1 MDAPEAEPPE
11 AEAAA
16 AAAPTP
22 PAVGAASP
30 PAVATPPGPSAP
42 PPSSAKLLRAPTRV
56 CALCPSER
64 GPPPASLPANVS
76 PKLLRAGVR
85 CPPLGGFVGPFL
97 PDRDGFA
104 SAYAHETCVVWC
116 PEVYFDPRRERL
128 KHVDAAIK
136 RGKQLKCT
144 HCGLRGAAIGCTV
157 ARCPR
162 SYHLRCAHAVGSR
175 FHADSFQVA
184 CPVHKS
190 HKRTPAPAWSKTM
203 NGDERLR
210 EQTDANACG
219 GSKRPEA
226 TNDGEARA
234 RSEANDPMSA
244 AADAAA
250 AEETTYAASRRSG
263 PTGATPLLERLAK
276 TAGPAPNAVGGGPSR
291 RSGKH
296 ARTVGFDAALED
308 LRNGVV
314 RPAKMGKVDRTRA
327 VIASVMSAAERVRRE
342 EEGEMDDEE
351 AFAARERRRLT
362 KDKAKIACVTVGG
375 SFGTGGFFEGEE
387 EDPEDPEDPED
398 HPEEKEDPSGAPPSG
413 APPSRRGP
421 LGFGRLAGMRR
432 EVDALKEL
440 VSLPLTYPEAFSA
453 LGVPPGRGVLIHGP
467 PGTGKTLAVKALI
480 AHLARGPRPV
490 TFFHRKGADCLGKY
504 SGEAERNVR
513 LLFSEAERRQPSVV
527 FFDEI
532 DGLAPARRMGGPS
545 GGGDGSDQIHASV
558 VSTMLAV
565 MDGLNPRGSVVV
577 IGATN
582 RPDAVDPALRRPGR
596 FDRELYFGLPG
607 PEARAAIL
615 RVHTRGWRPR
625 PTERT
630 IAAIASRTE
639 GAAGADLRALAAAA
653 LTRAI
658 RRVAGREVLAGDAT
672 RDELAA
678 RLEAALPL
686 PASHRAARAEA
697 RRLAAESSHA
707 GAALALEGAEALG
720 ARVEIFWSGDGA
732 FYPGCVSGYDA
743 ATLTHRI
750 TYDDGEAHWIRLWSE
765 GEVVRRIPTD
775 SEGGGLLSSPRRP
788 LSPDDAL
795 RNDAP
800 PGAAAGASEGRSL
813 SLGFGASVAR
823 AAAALEPGEV
833 LASCK
838 NKLGAFDP
846 RATTIRCLC
855 AACAASAPGGAA
867 DAAALAAAG
876 SRPKTL
882 WEPRRWE
889 AHCGMGHA
897 KKWKQTV
904 RIALEADD
912 GVAAFDDSNS
922 TPVGRWLAAKMA
934 GMDPGA
940 VDATRSRRESTLAPP
955 PLAPPLT
962 PGGDSAAPLAAP
974 LAAPFSA
981 SRCAAEALRLRE
993 TYRRSAAL
1001 FASAGGLRVTAAD
1014 WASALKRG
1022 SAWCATRTARGAAL
1036 SVVGAPLPRR
1046 LAPALARPL
1055 ARLVDEMRAAN
1066 VIGSDGKKG
1075 DDAARGT
1082 TSDAR
1087 GDPEAFLDA
1096 LGLVDGARAGVR
1108 TTFER
1113 DSTECRRDERDDDED
1128 DEDDAWGADEEG
1140 ADEEGADEE
1149 GRPRRSNADSEAR
1162 PRRSNST
1169 ALDRLTAE
1177 SAAYLSGRGAS
1188 RSRPSPFRALVCGA
1202 EGCGIGGPHFDAS
1215 GRGLVV
1221 KALARALQGIP
1232 SKTISLATLFAEG
1245 EGDPARGVAA
1255 ALREPLRVA
1264 ARNPSLVVLADLET
1278 WALEGVELEE
1288 EGTEEEKAE
1297 EEGTEARGDAASGS
1311 LRDAAAPS
1319 LVASAGVAPSRLWDV
1334 FEQTC
1339 DAAPSADA
1347 ADGAATG
1354 SGGCLIVV
1362 ASAGVAPDQ
1371 LPPRVLEF
1379 FGGGGGGGGG
1389 VRTREGED
1397 VHGGG
1402 AKGGAS
1408 RSPREI
1414 IAVLDPPDA
1423 STRAAVFA
1431 RGAAATFRDA
1441 VVPAAA
1447 AFAARETSRREKK
1460 NSFTRAPPPPTPE
1473 PERSTRTF
1481 SSSASLRRLRT
1492 VASARRSACVAL
1504 ALRASR
1510 ARDAVGRAVARAS
1523 LAVARSFGAH
1533 SRRRLRA
1540 SARSV
1545 LSAAAAGEFR
1555 DPAAFLAAVRRSCRG
1570 TRSRN
1575 GAPTRARPYPGG
1587 LRAAADAHFVDRA
1600 EAAARD
1606 AGAFDADATA
1616 REAEAEAEAEDG
1628 EARRAE
1634 AEAEEAER
1642 KEKEAFVEAE
1652 RKEKEVFVEAE
1663 RKEKESAPAGAV
1675 GSGPSLFDP
1684 AKLRAGPSVEEAA
1697 RASAAL
1703 ASALV
1708 RGVEDALRGGTR
1720 RSDEGS
1726 NTASDAV
1733 GRCPTR
1739 KDPPTGALERV
1750 VATAAAELT
1759 RRARRGDAH
1768 LAGDAGSLVAM
1779 VRGASEVIRRACE
1792 SAVREASGRE

>member
-1 MDAPEAEPPE
+1 M
-11 AEAAA
+11 
-16 AAAPTP
+16 
-22 PAVGAASP
+22 
-30 PAVATPPGPSAP
+30 
-42 PPSSAKLLRAPTRV
+42 RR
-56 CALCPSER
+56 
-64 GPPPASLPANVS
+64 
-76 PKLLRAGVR
+76 
-85 CPPLGGFVGPFL
+85 F
-97 PDRDGFA
+97 
-104 SAYAHETCVVWC
+104 ETT
-116 PEVYFDPRRERL
+116 
-128 KHVDAAIK
+128 
-136 RGKQLKCT
+136 G
-144 HCGLRGAAIGCTV
+144 
-157 ARCPR
+157 
-162 SYHLRCAHAVGSR
+162 
-175 FHADSFQVA
+175 
-184 CPVHKS
+184 
-190 HKRTPAPAWSKTM
+190 
-203 NGDERLR
+203 GDERR
-210 EQTDANACG
+210 G
-219 GSKRPEA
+219 G
-226 TNDGEARA
+226 A
-234 RSEANDPMSA
+234 RSFGGERSGVGGG
-244 AADAAA
+244 DAAA
-250 AEETTYAASRRSG
+250 AEETYAASRRSG

-291 RSGKH
+291 RLGKH

-308 LRNGVV
+308 LCDGVV

-387 EDPEDPEDPED
+387 AEEDPEDPEDD
-398 HPEEKEDPSGAPPSG
+398 PEEKEDPSGGPPSG

-750 TYDDGEAHWIRLWSE
+750 TYDDGEAHWIRLWRE

-775 SEGGGLLSSPRRP
+775 EGGGGLLSSRRP
-788 LSPDDAL
+788 SSPDVAL
-795 RNDAP
+795 RNAAP
-800 PGAAAGASEGRSL
+800 PGAAGASEGSTL

-855 AACAASAPGGAA
+855 AACAASASGSEGAA
-867 DAAALAAAG
+867 DALAAAAG

-962 PGGDSAAPLAAP
+962 PDGGSAAPLAAP

-981 SRCAAEALRLRE
+981 SRCAAEARRLRE

-1014 WASALKRG
+1014 WASALKHG

-1046 LAPALARPL
+1046 R
-1055 ARLVDEMRAAN
+1055 
-1066 VIGSDGKKG
+1066 
-1075 DDAARGT
+1075 
-1082 TSDAR
+1082 
-1087 GDPEAFLDA
+1087 
-1096 LGLVDGARAGVR
+1096 
-1108 TTFER
+1108 
-1113 DSTECRRDERDDDED
+1113 
-1128 DEDDAWGADEEG
+1128 
-1140 ADEEGADEE
+1140 
-1149 GRPRRSNADSEAR
+1149 RPRS
-1162 PRRSNST
+1162 
-1169 ALDRLTAE
+1169 
-1177 SAAYLSGRGAS
+1177 RG
-1188 RSRPSPFRALVCGA
+1188 
-1202 EGCGIGGPHFDAS
+1202 
-1215 GRGLVV
+1215 
-1221 KALARALQGIP
+1221 
-1232 SKTISLATLFAEG
+1232 
-1245 EGDPARGVAA
+1245 
-1255 ALREPLRVA
+1255 
-1264 ARNPSLVVLADLET
+1264 
-1278 WALEGVELEE
+1278 
-1288 EGTEEEKAE
+1288 
-1297 EEGTEARGDAASGS
+1297 
-1311 LRDAAAPS
+1311 
-1319 LVASAGVAPSRLWDV
+1319 PSR
-1334 FEQTC
+1334 
-1339 DAAPSADA
+1339 
-1347 ADGAATG
+1347 G
-1354 SGGCLIVV
+1354 S
-1362 ASAGVAPDQ
+1362 
-1371 LPPRVLEF
+1371 
-1379 FGGGGGGGGG
+1379 
-1389 VRTREGED
+1389 
-1397 VHGGG
+1397 
-1402 AKGGAS
+1402 
-1408 RSPREI
+1408 
-1414 IAVLDPPDA
+1414 
-1423 STRAAVFA
+1423 
-1431 RGAAATFRDA
+1431 
-1441 VVPAAA
+1441 
-1447 AFAARETSRREKK
+1447 SRRC
-1460 NSFTRAPPPPTPE
+1460 
-1473 PERSTRTF
+1473 ERR
-1481 SSSASLRRLRT
+1481 
-1492 VASARRSACVAL
+1492 
-1504 ALRASR
+1504 
-1510 ARDAVGRAVARAS
+1510 
-1523 LAVARSFGAH
+1523 
-1533 SRRRLRA
+1533 
-1540 SARSV
+1540 
-1545 LSAAAAGEFR
+1545 
-1555 DPAAFLAAVRRSCRG
+1555 
-1570 TRSRN
+1570 
-1575 GAPTRARPYPGG
+1575 
-1587 LRAAADAHFVDRA
+1587 
-1600 EAAARD
+1600 
-1606 AGAFDADATA
+1606 
-1616 REAEAEAEAEDG
+1616 
-1628 EARRAE
+1628 
-1634 AEAEEAER
+1634 
-1642 KEKEAFVEAE
+1642 
-1652 RKEKEVFVEAE
+1652 
-1663 RKEKESAPAGAV
+1663 
-1675 GSGPSLFDP
+1675 
-1684 AKLRAGPSVEEAA
+1684 
-1697 RASAAL
+1697 
-1703 ASALV
+1703 
-1708 RGVEDALRGGTR
+1708 
-1720 RSDEGS
+1720 
-1726 NTASDAV
+1726 
-1733 GRCPTR
+1733 
-1739 KDPPTGALERV
+1739 
-1750 VATAAAELT
+1750 
-1759 RRARRGDAH
+1759 
-1768 LAGDAGSLVAM
+1768 M
-1779 VRGASEVIRRACE
+1779 
-1792 SAVREASGRE
+1792 